1 MTEEQASLLELLREM
16 RAERAARA
24 KLASPE
30 AGGRRHKL
38 RCGAGAL
45 RPEIRLGLGAR
56 GAGRSFFGDP
66 QGFER
71 ADR

>member
-1 MTEEQASLLELLREM
+1 MTEEQASLLEFLREM

-30 AGGRRHKL
+30 AEVGAINSDMEPVRSDLKSDSDSGR
-38 RCGAGAL
+38 AAL
-45 RPEIRLGLGAR
+45 A
-56 GAGRSFFGDP
+56 AVFFGDP